1 VLPWGVVRVGFLT
14 HLLWDRYGPF
24 WETLVRSVGAE
35 VVHPDPEAVLERMLD
50 ARVAQADALAFQ
62 IAIAASLSLAEV
74 DVLVVPQLLAE
85 DRATRGVAQDP
96 WVAALPTMLERSVPG
111 LPPVV
116 GVPARLS
123 ADVEGTAVG
132 LLRRLTGDVGAI
144 RRAWSTH
151 HPDARPARRRALA
164 AVPAG
169 VRSSALLGSPW
180 WATERV
186 VAATALADERG
197 VVGPWQVPPEALREE
212 GRRSDGRLADS
223 DAEALGA
230 LRRFARSGSVARLV
244 WLHDAQSGSEAWL
257 LRRAEAL
264 VGDRLEVFQL
274 DEIATPQV
282 WVRVLLGGKAGGA

>member
-1 VLPWGVVRVGFLT
+1 MLPWGVVRVGFLN
-14 HLLWDRYGPF
+14 HLLWSRYGPF

-35 VVHPDPEAVLERMLD
+35 VVHPDPELVLARMSD
-50 ARVAQADALAFQ
+50 VRVTQADALAFQ
-62 IAIAASLSLAEV
+62 IAIAASLAFDGV
-74 DVLVVPQLLAE
+74 DVLVVPQLLSE
-85 DRATRGVAQDP
+85 DRSTRGVAQDP

-116 GVPARLS
+116 GVPASLTG
-123 ADVEGTAVG
+123 DVEAIAAG

-151 HPDARPARRRALA
+151 HPDARPVRRRAMA
-164 AVPAG
+164 SAPAG
-169 VRSSALLGSPW
+169 VHSIALLGSPW

-186 VAATALADERG
+186 LAATEIAHER
-197 VVGPWQVPPEALREE
+197 VVGPWQVAPEALRDE

-244 WLHDAQSGSEAWL
+244 WLHDELSGSEAWL

-264 VGDRLEVFQL
+264 VGDRLEVMPL
-274 DEIATPQV
+274 SAIAGREA
-282 WVRVLLGGKAGGA
+282 WVRLLLGGTAGGV